1 MSLRQ
6 QNYILQDHF
15 SLNSFPLPEASKAA
29 MHDPIAPCPHMSLFS
44 LISPLTLLKF
54 SPSTATVIETCRF
67 LAKIF
72 L

>member
-44 LISPLTLLKF
+44 LISPL
-54 SPSTATVIETCRF
+54 
-67 LAKIF
+67 
-72 L
+72 